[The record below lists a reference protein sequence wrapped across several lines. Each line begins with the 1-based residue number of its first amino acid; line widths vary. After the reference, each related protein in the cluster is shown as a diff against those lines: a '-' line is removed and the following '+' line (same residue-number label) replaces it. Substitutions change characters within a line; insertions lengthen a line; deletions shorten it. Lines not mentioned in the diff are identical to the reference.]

1 MNLKTYFQWKFV
13 FDYIF
18 MVLEQI
24 AISDMVMEPTAQELD
39 YEEYKT
45 GGIKQFQKINTRN
58 K

>member
-1 MNLKTYFQWKFV
+1 MV
-13 FDYIF
+13 DYIF

-39 YEEYKT
+39 YEEYRT